1 MKISNFTNFSYS
13 TYLVTDSI
21 CITFNPLK
29 VFLILRAGISPNLPL
44 IFNLLSSAYRNAI
57 LKYSFVNGIGDPSKF
72 SPMNM
77 LAITFSSFDK

>member
-21 CITFNPLK
+21 CITFNPLN

-44 IFNLLSSAYRNAI
+44 IFNLLSSACRNAI
-57 LKYSFVNGIGDPSKF
+57 LKYSFVNGIGDP
-72 SPMNM
+72 
-77 LAITFSSFDK
+77 